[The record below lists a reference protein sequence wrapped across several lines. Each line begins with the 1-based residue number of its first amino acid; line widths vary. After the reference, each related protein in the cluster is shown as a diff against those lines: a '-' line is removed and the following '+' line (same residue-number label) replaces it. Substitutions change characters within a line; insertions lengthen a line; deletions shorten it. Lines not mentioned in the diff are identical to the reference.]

1 MMVVG
6 ICLDVFVNDRSNNN
20 YRSCSNNNISI
31 NTVIKSLLI
40 IGIIYGFV
48 CGLLFMWN
56 LEKPIPEREK
66 RGDRSCG

>member
-40 IGIIYGFV
+40 IVMIYAFV
-48 CGLLFMWN
+48 CGLLVMWN
-56 LEKPIPEREK
+56 KETPIPKREK
-66 RGDRSCG
+66 RGDRYCG

>member
-1 MMVVG
+1 MAILLG
-6 ICLDVFVNDRSNNN
+6 VFVNDRNNNN

-40 IGIIYGFV
+40 IGIIYGLV
-48 CGLLFMWN
+48 CGLLVMWN
-56 LEKPIPEREK
+56 LEKPIPKREK

>member
-6 ICLDVFVNDRSNNN
+6 IYLDVFVNDRNNNN
-20 YRSCSNNNISI
+20 YRSCGDNNIFI

-48 CGLLFMWN
+48 CGLLVMWN
-56 LEKPIPEREK
+56 LEKPIPKREK
-66 RGDRSCG
+66 RGDRYCG

>member
-48 CGLLFMWN
+48 CGLLLMWN
-56 LEKPIPEREK
+56 LEKPIPKREK